1 MPVSNG
7 HKPPLLVIV
16 CGLSFAGK
24 TTLGNAI
31 ARHFGYAQVD
41 VDEVKGRLYGVEYA
55 ENSLDQNAWNRIYDE
70 TDIDISRYLA
80 AGRSVVDA
88 SRNFRRRER
97 DRGRGIAMSG
107 GARVLLIYID
117 TPESVARQRLLANRH
132 DPRWVDWG
140 DASFDDVLT
149 AMEPPAQDEQPL
161 VCHYR
166 DAIENWIQEH
176 ATWLAHDT

>member
-7 HKPPLLVIV
+7 RKPPLLIIV

-31 ARHFGYAQVD
+31 ALHFGYTQVD
-41 VDEVKGRLYGVEYA
+41 VDDIKVRLYGVEYA
-55 ENSLDQNAWNRIYDE
+55 ENNLGQNAWNRIYDE
-70 TDIDISRYLA
+70 ADKDISKHLE
-80 AGRSVVDA
+80 AGQSVVDA

-97 DRGRGIAMSG
+97 DRARGIAMSSG
-107 GARVLLIYID
+107 GRALLVYVD

-132 DPRWVDWG
+132 DPTRVDWG

-149 AMEPPAQDEQPL
+149 AMEPPALDEQPL
-161 VCHYR
+161 VFHYR
-166 DAIENWIQEH
+166 DDIDNWIQEH
-176 ATWLAHDT
+176 AKWLAQGA